1 MKNNEYIKV
10 TPSDIR
16 KKLLE
21 LFPEVEEVKGKELLS
36 VPNKMLKDFN
46 EQHSYI
52 RKIKQFKDKQVK
64 RASSDYDV
72 LYELSFYRGE
82 FDPEVNGYKV
92 ESIIPKVLFDRARKE
107 DLVFAVR
114 FKSVVLEDKPEGV
127 LFWYVNEKVSL

>member
-16 KKLLE
+16 KKLLDM
-21 LFPEVEEVKGKELLS
+21 FPEVKEIKGNCLLS
-36 VPNKMLKDFN
+36 VPSKILDKFN
-46 EQHSYI
+46 EQHAYL
-52 RKIKQFKDKQVK
+52 RKIKQFKDKQRK
-64 RASSDYDV
+64 RAGKDYDV

-92 ESIIPKVLFDRARKE
+92 ETIIPKVLFDRARKE

-114 FKSVVLEDKPEGV
+114 FKSAFLEEKPEGV
-127 LFWYVNEKVSL
+127 LFWYINEKVSL